1 MIHNVHITLNA
12 RMVYKREIQMKARTL
27 TGSRF

>member
-12 RMVYKREIQMKARTL
+12 RMAYKSEAQTKARTL